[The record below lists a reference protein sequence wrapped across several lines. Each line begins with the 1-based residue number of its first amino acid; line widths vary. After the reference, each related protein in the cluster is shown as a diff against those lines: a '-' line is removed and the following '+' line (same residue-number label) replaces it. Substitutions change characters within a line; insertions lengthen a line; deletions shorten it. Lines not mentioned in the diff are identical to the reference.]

1 MKFVADN
8 HWLRCKTKS
17 SDGPEIF
24 SLGPQDKLTEFDS
37 PVNVHGGPKVF
48 PPRYQLFDLP
58 RWFLALFTS
67 GEIPI
72 GPRRPVTFFPTDVH
86 GDEPIWVG
94 GDVVGFVTSG
104 GFAHYCNVSVA
115 IGFLPV
121 ALITEGREVEIE
133 ILGER
138 RNAKLI
144 TEPLFDPKGER
155 MRG

>member
-1 MKFVADN
+1 MPGETKLDRFVDYQKPGDFIGKRAVLDE
-8 HWLRCKTKS
+8 KEK
-17 SDGPEIF
+17 GPER
-24 SLGPQDKLTEFDS
+24 KLC
-37 PVNVHGGPKVF
+37 
-48 PPRYQLFDLP
+48 
-58 RWFLALFTS
+58 
-67 GEIPI
+67 
-72 GPRRPVTFFPTDVH
+72 TFVVEAADADVH